1 MFNKKGFTLIELLG
15 VLIILVIIFAI
26 TAPLVMNII
35 DDSRVSANVTSTR
48 NLIDAASLF
57 HKNKIAESASNSTMF
72 NGQTNF
78 FDQLDYNGDDP
89 DSGYV
94 YIDKNGNI
102 SLGVVFDGVCYRNDV
117 NNDIVYF
124 DYTEGVE
131 CGSGFIV
138 EASGPELLS
147 GMIAVTLEGDT
158 PSNAVAK
165 IADLDSWYDYDN
177 KQWANTVIVSNPSTY
192 TNAAAGTVINKA
204 DIISYYVW
212 IPRYEY
218 VVGTELN
225 TQIAFANKEDDK
237 KTSTTTGEWNTPSAF
252 TNGSKELSGVWVGKY
267 DISTTS
273 ENQIFNETE
282 YYKNTFTSMRV
293 TDDNSYY
300 IDYRSIDE
308 LQLAVENFT
317 TTGNEFGLSNATASV
332 MTDVDVVKYFTYS
345 QYGINQVLPK
355 SDDYVTRNNFTTT
368 GNITGVYDINLTNL
382 TYDTNTYTGY
392 DISFKNNSSTAYSN
406 VNENVNLLSSKSNSI
421 SAKNLN
427 NILEG
432 DNSINTPPIVLQI
445 MYTADD
451 FFVKEDGEYDL
462 ATSSYPRIVGAVL
475 ATDPDGQAITYTH
488 DGGTPRYG
496 TFSLDY
502 YNGEFEYRFT
512 NESILAFA
520 LSEENYKETMTIR
533 ILDSAGGITVT
544 TLAFEFFKEP
554 IHTLRPMLQSN

>member
-26 TAPLVMNII
+26 TTPLVMNII

-267 DISTTS
+267 DISTTL

-282 YYKNTFTSMRV
+282 YYKNNLTSLMV
-293 TDDNSYY
+293 TDTNTYY
-300 IDYRSIDE
+300 IDHRSIGE
-308 LQLAVENFT
+308 LQEEVKTFT
-317 TTGNEFGLSNATASV
+317 TSGNDFGLSSATASV
-332 MTDVDVVKYFTYS
+332 MIDVDVVKYFTYS
-345 QYGINQVLPK
+345 QYGINQLLPK
-355 SDDYVTRNNFTTT
+355 SDDYITRNNFTTT
-368 GNITGVYDINLTNL
+368 GNITGVYDINLNDL

-392 DISFKNNSSTAYSN
+392 DIDNMQMDALIVYGASNNDSDNIMKLNAAPVIIGKQAFNDCTANDFSGHIDELKILNSANLDSCFLLLAVDYAGYSIEYSYLGNDDST
-406 VNENVNLLSSKSNSI
+406 LL
-421 SAKNLN
+421 
-427 NILEG
+427 
-432 DNSINTPPIVLQI
+432 
-445 MYTADD
+445 
-451 FFVKEDGEYDL
+451 
-462 ATSSYPRIVGAVL
+462 
-475 ATDPDGQAITYTH
+475 
-488 DGGTPRYG
+488 G
-496 TFSLDY
+496 TFSVEKYFGNYIYNLDVKQFLELDINSNRSSV
-502 YNGEFEYRFT
+502 YNVIVT
-512 NESILAFA
+512 NEVQLQA
-520 LSEENYKETMTIR
+520 SE
-533 ILDSAGGITVT
+533 TVT
-544 TLAFEFFKEP
+544 FKIEREP